1 MKEYNVKL
9 PCGINKDGKVVYI
22 KDAKN
27 GLSCECF
34 CPGCKQA
41 LVAKNGGTK
50 REYHFAHL
58 NIAEC
63 EHGYQSALHYMG
75 KDLFLEMEYFTFV
88 KDGKSEKYKIDS
100 VELEYKIGN
109 IIPDILITCDGKQF
123 IVEIF
128 VTHAVDDEKKEK
140 IKSLKISALEIDL
153 SRFKTVPIDKETL
166 KQELQNPDNFSWI
179 YDADHDLI
187 EQKRNI
193 IQQFGLKIPIE
204 FGEILACPQLA
215 NQSNQFARGVTLDFC
230 LHCPYCVYKN
240 GQGFI
245 FCGKILPAVLNFE
258 TKEKLSTNIFVNE
271 NKIMFASEFKNH
283 AENLNKE
290 LQLAVNQQF
299 QILKSIAINQY
310 AQACRSLSSNYSQ
323 HNSRTNNN
331 KHNYRKRRGFY

>member
-50 REYHFAHL
+50 REHHFAHL
-58 NIAEC
+58 NIADC

-88 KDGKSEKYKIDS
+88 KDGKTEKYKIDS
-100 VELEYKIGN
+100 VELEYKLDN

-153 SRFKTVPIDKETL
+153 SRFKNDSIDKETL
-166 KQELQNPDNFSWI
+166 TLELLNPDNFSWI
-179 YDADHDLI
+179 YDADQDLI

-215 NQSNQFARGVTLDFC
+215 NQSNQFARGVTLNFC
-230 LHCPYCVYKN
+230 LHCPHCVYKK
-240 GQGFI
+240 GHGFI
-245 FCGKILPAVLNFE
+245 SCGKILPAVLNFE
-258 TKEKLSTNIFVNE
+258 TKEKLSTNIFVND
-271 NKIMFASEFKNH
+271 NKVMFANEFKNF
-283 AENLNKE
+283 AENYNKE

-299 QILKSIAINQY
+299 QILKSIAVNQY
-310 AQACRSLSSNYSQ
+310 AQIYRSLTSQSQQQNRSNY
-323 HNSRTNNN
+323 HRPYHR
-331 KHNYRKRRGFY
+331 KHRGFY